1 MSDAQQPDATDTSAT
16 PERLTPLPGM
26 EIVYLCLLLKGPA
39 WTSEETPEVARLQVA
54 HLANIR
60 RLVALGKK
68 VVVGPILDDSEIRGV
83 SAFRV
88 GSAAE
93 ARELM
98 ETDPAVQAGRFTVE
112 IHPWMVAIG
121 TLPGAPSSGAPSQ

>member
-1 MSDAQQPDATDTSAT
+1 MTEPTPDTQPTDDNT
-16 PERLTPLPGM
+16 PMLTPLPGM

-39 WTSEETPEVARLQVA
+39 WTADETPEVQQLQQA

-68 VVVGPILDDSEIRGV
+68 VVVGPILDGGDLRGV

-98 ETDPAVQAGRFTVE
+98 ATDPAVQAGRFTIE

-121 TLPGAPSSGAPSQ
+121 ALPGFSPQ

>member
-1 MSDAQQPDATDTSAT
+1 
-16 PERLTPLPGM
+16 M

-39 WTSEETPEVARLQVA
+39 WTAEETPEVERLQEA

-68 VVVGPILDDSEIRGV
+68 VVVGPILDGGVIRGV
-83 SAFRV
+83 SALRV
-88 GSAAE
+88 SSAEE
-93 ARELM
+93 AHALM
-98 ETDPAVQAGRFTVE
+98 KSDPAVQAGRFTFE

-121 TLPGAPSSGAPSQ
+121 AL

>member
-1 MSDAQQPDATDTSAT
+1 MVMPSPDAQPANEDTSL
-16 PERLTPLPGM
+16 LTPLPGM

-39 WTSEETPEVARLQVA
+39 WTAEETPEVEQLQQA

-68 VVVGPILDDSEIRGV
+68 VVVGPTLDGGELRGV

-88 GSAAE
+88 VSVAE

-98 ETDPAVQAGRFTVE
+98 VTDPAVQAGRFTFE
-112 IHPWMVAIG
+112 IHPWMAAIG
-121 TLPGAPSSGAPSQ
+121 ALPGFTPR